1 MTASLLIL
9 FLLDLV
15 NAPRVIPSD
24 RGAVVVSDKSGT
36 VRWRAEWTMEP
47 IEREGHRLVR
57 FTEQGRGRVSA
68 FQQEVRWSL
77 EAAWRADNAFQ
88 PIDFEKTINTAS
100 GAMLSSEK
108 KHFDLEKNTVRLEGQ
123 TRGGRTETKTLPV
136 PGDTLAV
143 EGIAGILRFVPFER
157 SQSFAAHLLS
167 NEPRLYD
174 VTFETRGKE
183 MVKTPAGDFECYKVQ
198 LVPHLGILNVFRA
211 FYSKAFFWFTVAPP
225 HVWVR
230 YEGPENGPGTP
241 DVVMEL
247 DRENPQ

>member
-1 MTASLLIL
+1 MTAGLLIL

-15 NAPRVIPSD
+15 NAPPVIPSD
-24 RGAVVVSDKSGT
+24 RGAVVVSDKSGK
-36 VRWRAEWTMEP
+36 VRWRATWTMAP

-57 FTEQGRGRVSA
+57 FTEQGRGRMSP

-77 EAAWRADNAFQ
+77 EAVWQADKAFQ
-88 PIDFEKTINTAS
+88 PLDFEKTINTPS
-100 GAMLSSEK
+100 GTLLASEK
-108 KHFDLEKNTVRLEGQ
+108 KHFDSQKGTVRFERQ
-123 TRGGRTETKTLPV
+123 SRGGRSETKTLPV

-143 EGIAGILRFVPFER
+143 EGIAGILRFVPLER
-157 SQSFAAHLLS
+157 SQQFAAHLLS

-183 MVKTPAGDFECYKVQ
+183 MVKTPAGEFECYKVQ
-198 LVPHLGILNVFRA
+198 LVPHVGILNVFRS
-211 FYSKAFFWFTVAPP
+211 FYSKAFFWFTVAAP

-241 DVVMEL
+241 DIVMEL
-247 DRENPQ
+247 DKEN